1 MAEYSSSYTICKQVT
16 LKKPISAFSSFC
28 IWQLWCTR
36 ASPEHQE
43 DRVYSG
49 LFCLQ
54 CGKVGVLYLLGGG
67 SKWAAVKRWWY
78 TSCGNHRHGDWL
90 SLLWPWEM
98 STFQKPG
105 KTQNYGSAWW
115 QPSLS
120 VGGSFWKI
128 PTRIYEHQHPE
139 AADFSIILLCK
150 LSSTFSYPA
159 LPCWLSGKESAHG
172 VGDRGSIPGLGI
184 SPGEGNGNP
193 LQCSCLENP
202 KDRGAWWATVHGITK
217 SWKWLRD

>member
-1 MAEYSSSYTICKQVT
+1 MAEYSSSYTIYEQVT
-16 LKKPISAFSSFC
+16 LKKPISAFSSCC

-36 ASPEHQE
+36 AFPEHQE
-43 DRVYSG
+43 DRMYSG

-54 CGKVGVLYLLGGG
+54 CGKGVDLNELLLRDGGAQAVGTTGMVTG
-67 SKWAAVKRWWY
+67 
-78 TSCGNHRHGDWL
+78 L
-90 SLLWPWEM
+90 SLPWPWEM
-98 STFQKPG
+98 STFQKLG

-115 QPSLS
+115 QPALS

-139 AADFSIILLCK
+139 AGDFSIILLCK
-150 LSSTFSYPA
+150 LSPTFSYPA
-159 LPCWLSGKESAHG
+159 LPFWLSGKESAHS
-172 VGDRGSIPGLGI
+172 VGDQGSIPGLGI

-202 KDRGAWWATVHGITK
+202 IDRGAWWATVHGVKK
-217 SWKWLRD
+217 SWKRLRD